1 MNQPNPLALAQ
12 LQALAPPT
20 LPSLRASRYFGD
32 DNSVVLADFTPA
44 DQAVIKE
51 MYATLITLMGH
62 LRQQKDTAFDLPSL
76 QALLTQLSWPALIKQ
91 LQQLGTT
98 MPEHAATHLGEAIH
112 DIRGGS
118 FAALSI
124 NVQMLSLGLV
134 EDDDLL
140 RIFFLVRDHLKI
152 MRNAVRDIDLQRY
165 RADWEQKLHNV
176 KLIVEKWTNTIH
188 KVSNSSAQIELDCQF
203 DGNISERCLE
213 FSALDRVLYNM
224 VNNAVRHTADKVVYL
239 SIFPADPAQP
249 HDVRF
254 VIYNAIAPEH
264 RQTLQQH
271 FGDNLNQVFGSGFT
285 TGGSG
290 LGLRICAHFV
300 ANAYGIHSFE
310 EATSAGYFGATLL
323 DSYFVNWFHWP
334 VAAD

>member
-1 MNQPNPLALAQ
+1 MNQSQPFTLDQ
-12 LQALAPPT
+12 LHALAPPS
-20 LPSLRASRYFGD
+20 LPSYRNSRYFGD
-32 DNSVVLADFTPA
+32 DNSVVLSDFTPA
-44 DQAVIKE
+44 DQAVIKD
-51 MYATLITLMGH
+51 MYAALITLME
-62 LRQQKDTAFDLPSL
+62 LIRQQKDTGFDLPSL
-76 QALLTQLSWPALIKQ
+76 QALLAQLSWSALIQ
-91 LQQLGTT
+91 RLQHLGDSL
-98 MPEHAATHLGEAIH
+98 PEHIAAHLGEAIH

-124 NVQMLSLGLV
+124 NLQMLGLGLV
-134 EDDDLL
+134 EHDDLL

-152 MRNAVRDIDLQRY
+152 MRNAVRDIDPQRY
-165 RADWEQKLHNV
+165 QADWEQKLHNV

-188 KVSNSSAQIELDCQF
+188 KVSNTTARIDLDCRF

-224 VNNAVRHTADKVVYL
+224 VNNAVRHTADDVVYL
-239 SIFPADPAQP
+239 SIFPANPDQP

-254 VIYNAIAPEH
+254 VIYNAITPAH
-264 RQTLQQH
+264 RQILH
-271 FGDNLNQVFGSGFT
+271 DRFGANLNQVFGSGFT

-300 ANAYGIHSFE
+300 ANAYGVHEFE
-310 EATSAGYFGATLL
+310 QATGAGYLGAALL
-323 DSYFVNWFHWP
+323 DDYFVNWFHWP